1 MTYLT
6 LVSPQF
12 LDDLR
17 VAAVMTALRQA
28 DWMAQVTEWTQKGI
42 LASDAGT
49 LGVLQLQLVAHGSP
63 PPPTVQ
69 DRNQWLLTLA
79 DEFACDFAWQ
89 EGAPAP
95 KRLAGF
101 DMDGTTVAE
110 ESMVLLAQTVQEAS
124 GLGDSD
130 LVQRITAMT
139 GAAKGSVAGVATGNL
154 INTMTAMTDAAMGT
168 GISFE
173 ESLLQRL
180 ALLAGSPYEAFVQA
194 SQRFTVNPGMATAVA
209 AMNGAGTL
217 TALITGGYDP
227 MKSTIAT
234 RLGFQQSFGNS
245 LIFDDHNRFT
255 GDCHRPILGKAAKAE
270 ILQNLAAQHGWGA
283 NDSLF
288 IGDGS
293 NDLGALQWVMAGGG
307 LAVGWRPKPMLLGSL
322 NAIVQHNAASLLAFQ
337 GLDGM

>member
-12 LDDLR
+12 LDNLR
-17 VAAVMTALRQA
+17 VTAVMAALRQA
-28 DWMAQVTEWTQKGI
+28 DWPIQVAAWTQSS

-49 LGVLQLQLVAHGSP
+49 LGVLQLQLLMQGSA

-69 DRNQWLLTLA
+69 NRNQWLLTLA

-89 EGAPAP
+89 AGAPAP

-110 ESMVLLAQTVQEAS
+110 ESMVLLAQSLNQP
-124 GLGDSD
+124 GGD
-130 LVQRITAMT
+130 LVQQITA
-139 GAAKGSVAGVATGNL
+139 L
-154 INTMTAMTDAAMGT
+154 TDAAMGT
-168 GISFE
+168 SISFE

-227 MKSTIAT
+227 MKSTIAS
-234 RLGFQQSFGNS
+234 RLGFRQSFGNS
-245 LIFDDHNRFT
+245 LIFDDNNRFT
-255 GDCHRPILGKAAKAE
+255 GDCQRPILGKAAKAE

-283 NDSLF
+283 KDSLF

-293 NDLGALQWVMAGGG
+293 NDLGALQWVMAGNG
-307 LAVGWRPKPMLLGSL
+307 LAIGWRPKPMLLSSL

-337 GLDGM
+337 GLGGG

>member
-1 MTYLT
+1 
-6 LVSPQF
+6 
-12 LDDLR
+12 
-17 VAAVMTALRQA
+17 
-28 DWMAQVTEWTQKGI
+28 
-42 LASDAGT
+42 
-49 LGVLQLQLVAHGSP
+49 
-63 PPPTVQ
+63 
-69 DRNQWLLTLA
+69 
-79 DEFACDFAWQ
+79 
-89 EGAPAP
+89 
-95 KRLAGF
+95 
-101 DMDGTTVAE
+101 MDGTTVAE
-110 ESMVLLAQTVQEAS
+110 ESMVLLAQ
-124 GLGDSD
+124 GLNQPGGD
-130 LVQRITAMT
+130 LVER
-139 GAAKGSVAGVATGNL
+139 
-154 INTMTAMTDAAMGT
+154 MTAMTDAAMGT

-270 ILQNLAAQHGWGA
+270 ILQNLAAQHEWGA

-322 NAIVQHNAASLLAFQ
+322 NAIIQHNAASLLAFQ

>member
-1 MTYLT
+1 
-6 LVSPQF
+6 
-12 LDDLR
+12 
-17 VAAVMTALRQA
+17 
-28 DWMAQVTEWTQKGI
+28 
-42 LASDAGT
+42 
-49 LGVLQLQLVAHGSP
+49 
-63 PPPTVQ
+63 
-69 DRNQWLLTLA
+69 
-79 DEFACDFAWQ
+79 
-89 EGAPAP
+89 
-95 KRLAGF
+95 
-101 DMDGTTVAE
+101 
-110 ESMVLLAQTVQEAS
+110 
-124 GLGDSD
+124 
-130 LVQRITAMT
+130 MT
-139 GAAKGSVAGVATGNL
+139 GAAKGAGAGAGGLVQQ
-154 INTMTAMTDAAMGT
+154 MTAMTDSAMGT

-180 ALLAGSPYEAFVQA
+180 ALLAGSPYEAFVRA

-337 GLDGM
+337 GLGRV

>member
-12 LDDLR
+12 LDNLR
-17 VAAVMTALRQA
+17 VTAVMASLSQA
-28 DWMAQVTEWTQKGI
+28 DWPIQVAAWTQSS

-49 LGVLQLQLVAHGSP
+49 LRVLQLQLLTQGSA

-69 DRNQWLLTLA
+69 NRNQWLLTLA

-89 EGAPAP
+89 AGAPAP

-110 ESMVLLAQTVQEAS
+110 ESMVLLAQ
-124 GLGDSD
+124 GLNQPGGD
-130 LVQRITAMT
+130 LVQQ
-139 GAAKGSVAGVATGNL
+139 
-154 INTMTAMTDAAMGT
+154 MTALTDAAMGT

-227 MKSTIAT
+227 MKSTIAS
-234 RLGFQQSFGNS
+234 RLGFRQSFGNS
-245 LIFDDHNRFT
+245 LIFDDNNRFT
-255 GDCHRPILGKAAKAE
+255 GDCQRPILGKAAKAE

-283 NDSLF
+283 KDSLF

-293 NDLGALQWVMAGGG
+293 NDLGALQWVMAGNG
-307 LAVGWRPKPMLLGSL
+307 LAVGWRPKPMLLSSL

-337 GLDGM
+337 GLGGV

>member
-6 LVSPQF
+6 LVSAQF

-49 LGVLQLQLVAHGSP
+49 LGVLQLQLVTHGSP

-110 ESMVLLAQTVQEAS
+110 ESMVLLAQ
-124 GLGDSD
+124 GLNQPGGD
-130 LVQRITAMT
+130 LVER
-139 GAAKGSVAGVATGNL
+139 
-154 INTMTAMTDAAMGT
+154 MTAMTDSAMGT

-180 ALLAGSPYEAFVQA
+180 ALLAGSPYEAFVRA

-234 RLGFQQSFGNS
+234 RLGFRQSFGNS
-245 LIFDDHNRFT
+245 LIFDDNNRFT

-270 ILQNLAAQHGWGA
+270 ILQNLAAQHEWGA

-322 NAIVQHNAASLLAFQ
+322 NAIIQHNAASLLAFQ
-337 GLDGM
+337 GLGGV

>member
-49 LGVLQLQLVAHGSP
+49 LGVLQLQLVTHGSP

-110 ESMVLLAQTVQEAS
+110 ESMVLLAQ
-124 GLGDSD
+124 GLNQPGGV
-130 LVQRITAMT
+130 LVER
-139 GAAKGSVAGVATGNL
+139 
-154 INTMTAMTDAAMGT
+154 MTAMTDSAMGT

-245 LIFDDHNRFT
+245 LIFDDNNRFT

-270 ILQNLAAQHGWGA
+270 ILQNLAAQHEWGA
-283 NDSLF
+283 NNSLF

>member
-49 LGVLQLQLVAHGSP
+49 LGVLQLQLVTHGSP

-110 ESMVLLAQTVQEAS
+110 ESMVLLAQ
-124 GLGDSD
+124 GLNQPGGD
-130 LVQRITAMT
+130 LVER
-139 GAAKGSVAGVATGNL
+139 
-154 INTMTAMTDAAMGT
+154 MTAMTDSAMGT

-245 LIFDDHNRFT
+245 LIFDDNNRFT

-270 ILQNLAAQHGWGA
+270 ILQNLAAQHEWGA
-283 NDSLF
+283 NNSLF

>member
-49 LGVLQLQLVAHGSP
+49 LGVLQLQLVTHGSP

-89 EGAPAP
+89 AGAPAP

-110 ESMVLLAQTVQEAS
+110 ESMVLLAQ
-124 GLGDSD
+124 GLNQPGGD
-130 LVQRITAMT
+130 LVER
-139 GAAKGSVAGVATGNL
+139 
-154 INTMTAMTDAAMGT
+154 MTAMTDSAMGT

-270 ILQNLAAQHGWGA
+270 ILQNLAAQHEWGA

-293 NDLGALQWVMAGGG
+293 NDLSALQWVMAGGG

-322 NAIVQHNAASLLAFQ
+322 NAIIQHNAASLLAFQ
-337 GLDGM
+337 GLGGG

>member
-12 LDDLR
+12 LDNLR
-17 VAAVMTALRQA
+17 VTAVMAALRQA
-28 DWMAQVTEWTQKGI
+28 DWPTQVAAWTQSS

-49 LGVLQLQLVAHGSP
+49 LGVLQLQLLMQGSA
-63 PPPTVQ
+63 PPTVQ

-89 EGAPAP
+89 AGAPAP

-110 ESMVLLAQTVQEAS
+110 ESMVLLAQ
-124 GLGDSD
+124 GLNQPGGD
-130 LVQRITAMT
+130 LVQQITAMT
-139 GAAKGSVAGVATGNL
+139 DS
-154 INTMTAMTDAAMGT
+154 AMGT

-227 MKSTIAT
+227 MKSTIAS
-234 RLGFQQSFGNS
+234 RLGFRQSFGNS
-245 LIFDDHNRFT
+245 LIFDNNNRFT
-255 GDCHRPILGKAAKAE
+255 GDCQRPILGKAAKAE
-270 ILQNLAAQHGWGA
+270 ILQNLAAQHEWGA
-283 NDSLF
+283 KDSLF

-293 NDLGALQWVMAGGG
+293 NDLGALQWVMAGNG

-337 GLDGM
+337 GLDGG

>member
-17 VAAVMTALRQA
+17 VAAVMTALRQT

-110 ESMVLLAQTVQEAS
+110 ESMVLLAQ
-124 GLGDSD
+124 GLNQPGGD
-130 LVQRITAMT
+130 LVER
-139 GAAKGSVAGVATGNL
+139 
-154 INTMTAMTDAAMGT
+154 MTAMTDSAMGT

-255 GDCHRPILGKAAKAE
+255 GDCQRPILGKAAKAE
-270 ILQNLAAQHGWGA
+270 ILQNLAAQHEWGA

-322 NAIVQHNAASLLAFQ
+322 NAIIQHNAASLLAFQ
-337 GLDGM
+337 GLGGM

>member
-1 MTYLT
+1 MIYLT

-12 LDDLR
+12 LDNLR
-17 VAAVMTALRQA
+17 VTAVMAALRQA
-28 DWMAQVTEWTQKGI
+28 DWPIQVAAWTQSS

-49 LGVLQLQLVAHGSP
+49 LGVLQLQLLMQGSA

-89 EGAPAP
+89 AGVPAP

-110 ESMVLLAQTVQEAS
+110 ESMVLLAQTVQETT
-124 GLGDSD
+124 GLGDSN
-130 LVQRITAMT
+130 LVQ
-139 GAAKGSVAGVATGNL
+139 K
-154 INTMTAMTDAAMGT
+154 MTALTDAAMGT

-227 MKSTIAT
+227 MKSTIAS
-234 RLGFQQSFGNS
+234 RLGFRQSFGNS
-245 LIFDDHNRFT
+245 LIFDDNNRFT
-255 GDCHRPILGKAAKAE
+255 GDCQRPILGKSAKAE

-283 NDSLF
+283 KDSLF

-293 NDLGALQWVMAGGG
+293 NDLGALQWVMAGNG
-307 LAVGWRPKPMLLGSL
+307 LAVGWRPKPMLLSSL

-337 GLDGM
+337 GLGEV

>member
-12 LDDLR
+12 LDNLR
-17 VAAVMTALRQA
+17 VTAVMAALSQA
-28 DWMAQVTEWTQKGI
+28 DWPIQVAAWTQSS

-49 LGVLQLQLVAHGSP
+49 LGVLQLQLLTQGSA

-89 EGAPAP
+89 AGVPAP

-110 ESMVLLAQTVQEAS
+110 ESMVLLAQTVQETT

-139 GAAKGSVAGVATGNL
+139 GACKGEGAGAGGLVQQ
-154 INTMTAMTDAAMGT
+154 ITAMTDSAMGT

-227 MKSTIAT
+227 MKSTIAS
-234 RLGFQQSFGNS
+234 RLGFRQSFGNS
-245 LIFDDHNRFT
+245 LIFDDNNRFT
-255 GDCHRPILGKAAKAE
+255 GDCQRPILGKAAKAE

-283 NDSLF
+283 KDSLF

-293 NDLGALQWVMAGGG
+293 NDLGALQWVMAGNG
-307 LAVGWRPKPMLLGSL
+307 LAVGWRPKPMLLSSL

-337 GLDGM
+337 GLGGV

>member
-17 VAAVMTALRQA
+17 VAAVMTALRQT

-89 EGAPAP
+89 AGAPAP
-95 KRLAGF
+95 KRVAGF

-110 ESMVLLAQTVQEAS
+110 ESMVLLAQ
-124 GLGDSD
+124 GLNQPGGD
-130 LVQRITAMT
+130 LVER
-139 GAAKGSVAGVATGNL
+139 
-154 INTMTAMTDAAMGT
+154 MTAMTDSAMGT

-234 RLGFQQSFGNS
+234 RLGFRQSFGNS
-245 LIFDDHNRFT
+245 LIFDDNNRFT

-322 NAIVQHNAASLLAFQ
+322 NAITQHNAASLLAFQ
-337 GLDGM
+337 GLGGV

>member
-12 LDDLR
+12 LDNLR
-17 VAAVMTALRQA
+17 VTAVMAALRQA
-28 DWMAQVTEWTQKGI
+28 DWPIQVAAWTQSS

-49 LGVLQLQLVAHGSP
+49 LGVLQLQLLTQGSA
-63 PPPTVQ
+63 PPTVQ

-89 EGAPAP
+89 AGAPAP
-95 KRLAGF
+95 KLLAGF

-110 ESMVLLAQTVQEAS
+110 ESMVLLAQ
-124 GLGDSD
+124 GLNQPGGD
-130 LVQRITAMT
+130 LVQQITAMT
-139 GAAKGSVAGVATGNL
+139 DS
-154 INTMTAMTDAAMGT
+154 AMGT

-194 SQRFTVNPGMATAVA
+194 SQRFTVNPGMTTAVA

-227 MKSTIAT
+227 MKSTIAS
-234 RLGFQQSFGNS
+234 RLGFRQSFGNS

-255 GDCHRPILGKAAKAE
+255 GDCQRPILGKAAKAE

-283 NDSLF
+283 KDSLF

-293 NDLGALQWVMAGGG
+293 NDLGALQWVMAGNG

-322 NAIVQHNAASLLAFQ
+322 NAIVQHNAVSLLAFQ
-337 GLDGM
+337 GLGGV

>member
-28 DWMAQVTEWTQKGI
+28 DWMAQVTEWTQKSI
-42 LASDAGT
+42 LASDDGT

-110 ESMVLLAQTVQEAS
+110 ESMVLLAQ
-124 GLGDSD
+124 GLNQTGGD
-130 LVQRITAMT
+130 LVQQ
-139 GAAKGSVAGVATGNL
+139 
-154 INTMTAMTDAAMGT
+154 MTAMTDSAMGT

-180 ALLAGSPYEAFVQA
+180 ALLAGSPYEAFVRA

-245 LIFDDHNRFT
+245 LIFDDNNRFT

-337 GLDGM
+337 GLGGV

>member
-89 EGAPAP
+89 AGAPAP
-95 KRLAGF
+95 KRVAGF

-110 ESMVLLAQTVQEAS
+110 ESMVLLAQ
-124 GLGDSD
+124 GLNQPGGD
-130 LVQRITAMT
+130 LVER
-139 GAAKGSVAGVATGNL
+139 
-154 INTMTAMTDAAMGT
+154 MTAMTDSAMGT

-234 RLGFQQSFGNS
+234 RLGFRQSFGNS
-245 LIFDDHNRFT
+245 LIFDDNNRFT

-322 NAIVQHNAASLLAFQ
+322 NAITQHNAASLLAFQ
-337 GLDGM
+337 GLDEM

>member
-12 LDDLR
+12 LDNLR
-17 VAAVMTALRQA
+17 VTAVMAALSQA
-28 DWMAQVTEWTQKGI
+28 DWPIQVAAWTQSG

-49 LGVLQLQLVAHGSP
+49 LGVLQLQLLAQGSA
-63 PPPTVQ
+63 PPTVQ
-69 DRNQWLLTLA
+69 DRNQWLLTMA

-89 EGAPAP
+89 AGAPAP

-110 ESMVLLAQTVQEAS
+110 ESMVLLAQ
-124 GLGDSD
+124 GLNQPGGD
-130 LVQRITAMT
+130 LVQQITAMT
-139 GAAKGSVAGVATGNL
+139 DS
-154 INTMTAMTDAAMGT
+154 AMGT

-227 MKSTIAT
+227 MKSTIAS
-234 RLGFQQSFGNS
+234 RLGFRQSFGNS
-245 LIFDDHNRFT
+245 LIFDDNNRFT
-255 GDCHRPILGKAAKAE
+255 GDCQRPILGKAAKAE

-283 NDSLF
+283 KDSLF

-293 NDLGALQWVMAGGG
+293 NDLGALQWVMAGNG
-307 LAVGWRPKPMLLGSL
+307 LAVGWRPKPMLLSSL

-337 GLDGM
+337 GLGGG